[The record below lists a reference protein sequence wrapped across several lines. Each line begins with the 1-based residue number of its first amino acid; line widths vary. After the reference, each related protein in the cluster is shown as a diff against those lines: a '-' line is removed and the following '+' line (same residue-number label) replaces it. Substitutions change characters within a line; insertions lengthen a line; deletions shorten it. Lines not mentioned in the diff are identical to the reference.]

1 MTYFAKVENTGG
13 YRFSVEGYEF
23 EVVNPGG
30 GWIVNDTHEERE
42 ALGSAALNLYAAMIP
57 TRAQAVVIATNAVKA
72 REAAVERA
80 IQTIPDGTKVTIQ
93 TTRGGF
99 GGKVYTGTLTR
110 TVDRRGTI
118 VILDGGMGVNATR
131 LAEIHV
137 AERAEPLDA
146 DGQPLV
152 PGKAYRVRTRGGQI
166 GTDHE
171 TSRSD
176 LLVFAYVYVEDDNS
190 RTFVW
195 HDGEKH
201 VGWSEDKVRS
211 IEPVYVSGPS
221 PEPTNCPAGD
231 MIPES
236 ELRVMDGNR

>member
-1 MTYFAKVENTGG
+1 MSAGRTGG
-13 YRFSVEGYEF
+13 TTKENDMTTKPKLYNPNRDGICVYCGEAPSGHRWIGPAPVYCPSETTVPAAPAPIETANGPLTVGMTVEILDTPSTRSQVP
-23 EVVNPGG
+23 EVVAELGTITRLFRG
-30 GWIVNDTHEERE
+30 DALAGMVEVRTSDGQFTIVRGVEVAPWTD
-42 ALGSAALNLYAAMIP
+42 P
-57 TRAQAVVIATNAVKA
+57 IAT
-72 REAAVERA
+72 RS
-80 IQTIPDGTKVTIQ
+80 
-93 TTRGGF
+93 
-99 GGKVYTGTLTR
+99 
-110 TVDRRGTI
+110 
-118 VILDGGMGVNATR
+118 
-131 LAEIHV
+131 
-137 AERAEPLDA
+137 EPLDA
-146 DGQPLV
+146 DAKPLV